1 MVIGFAFSPQDITRQ
16 STDCGA
22 EWEIPVQTVKRLQN
36 RRISIDKVI
45 IMSKAKTILWALLVI
60 LVSAPAFSQEKPN
73 IVVILADDFGYSSL
87 NSYGADKNL
96 VRTPHVDRIAEAG
109 MRFTEAY
116 TPASICTPTRYALMT
131 GRYPWRS
138 SLKSG
143 VVNPLDP
150 LLPDPDR
157 VTVADWLKDRG
168 YNTACIGKW
177 HLGYG
182 TGPRVDFTG
191 KLSPGPLDLGFDY
204 HFGVPQNHGDM
215 HGVYIENDRIYGLRS
230 RKVQPYSRTFY
241 GPQYVGYDAPQRVNK
256 NVMGDLTDKT
266 VHWLKQQDRQTPFF
280 LYFAAVAVH
289 HPITP
294 SDAMRGLSDCGPYGD
309 FIQDLDMSVGR
320 IVETLEYMNLVDN
333 TLMIFTSD
341 NGGDIPS
348 NRPEAPEIQAQRHG
362 LKINGDLRG
371 DKHTIWE
378 GGTRVPFIVS
388 WPGRVKAGT
397 TSNDMINMLD
407 VFATVCEITDG
418 KLPDSREVAPDSF
431 SFLPSLK
438 QSRGAHQRMSMVTA
452 DARGMQAIRMG
463 DWKYID
469 NTTPGAWSEGKQE
482 TFKNV
487 EPQLY
492 NLADDPSESTNLV
505 DKKPD
510 VARKLA
516 EELNRIRKARLT
528 R

>member
-1 MVIGFAFSPQDITRQ
+1 MSVDEVR
-16 STDCGA
+16 
-22 EWEIPVQTVKRLQN
+22 IPHNQ
-36 RRISIDKVI
+36 RISIDKADM
-45 IMSKAKTILWALLVI
+45 MSIARAILWTLLVI
-60 LVSAPAFSQEKPN
+60 VMSSPASSQERPN
-73 IVVILADDFGYSSL
+73 IVVVLADDFGYASL
-87 NSYGADKNL
+87 NSYGADRNL
-96 VRTPHVDRIAEAG
+96 VRTPHIDRIAEAG
-109 MRFTEAY
+109 MRFTNAY
-116 TPASICTPTRYALMT
+116 TPASICTPTRYALIT

-138 SLKSG
+138 PLKSG
-143 VVNPLDP
+143 VVNPLGP

-157 VTVADWLKDRG
+157 TTVADWLQERG

-182 TGPRVDFTG
+182 TGPKVDFTG
-191 KLSPGPLDLGFDY
+191 TLSPGPLDLGFDY

-256 NVMGDLTDKT
+256 DVMGDLTDKA
-266 VHWLKQQDRQTPFF
+266 VQWLKQQDGQTPFF

-294 SDAMRGLSDCGPYGD
+294 SDTMRGLSDCGPYGD

-320 IVETLEYMNLVDN
+320 IVETLAYMNLMDN
-333 TLMIFTSD
+333 TLIIFSSD

-348 NRPEAPEIQAQRHG
+348 NRPEAPEMQAQRAG

-378 GGTRVPFIVS
+378 GGTRVPFMVS
-388 WPGRVKAGT
+388 WPGRVEAG
-397 TSNDMINMLD
+397 SISDEMISMVD
-407 VFATVCEITDG
+407 VFATICDITDG
-418 KLPDSREVAPDSF
+418 RLPDSKEIAPDSL
-431 SFLPSLK
+431 SFLSCLNK
-438 QSRGAHQRMSMVTA
+438 SSKEAHPRTSMVTA
-452 DARGMQAIRMG
+452 DARGMHAIRMG

-469 NTTPGAWSEGKQE
+469 NTTPEAWSQRKHG

-487 EPQLY
+487 QPQLY
-492 NLADDPSESTNLV
+492 NLANDPSESTNLV
-505 DKKPD
+505 DEKPD
-510 VARKLA
+510 IARELA
-516 EELNRIRKARLT
+516 SELNRIRNARST